1 MSQLRRIVVGYAP
14 TPDGERALRAAR
26 TFAARAHSLLYVLH
40 VVEPY
45 PLYVKLR
52 FPTVPAQT
60 QLEQVAEKMREQL
73 AELMHGAEFA
83 ALESDIDVH
92 IGKPFVEL
100 ISTCKEWRGDML
112 VVGASAQ
119 DDDRFLGSTS
129 ERVLR
134 KSPVPVLI
142 AKRDFAAG
150 PKTVLIPTDFSA
162 CSQQGAR
169 EALELVRGFGGRA
182 VFLHVLD
189 LRYLYSATYGVEAV
203 ALPPL
208 VKPEEL
214 APDWQE
220 FLHDLPLGGG
230 LVWEQQT
237 REGRAAQVIAE
248 VAEEISADLIVIG
261 THGRSGISHMLLGSV
276 AEQVLRMAQCS
287 VLTVRPEA
295 FRFELP

>member
-1 MSQLRRIVVGYAP
+1 MSQLRRIVVGYTP
-14 TPDGERALRAAR
+14 TPDGERALRVAGA
-26 TFAARAHSLLYVLH
+26 FAARAQALLYVLH

-45 PLYVKLR
+45 PVYVKMR

-60 QLEQVAEKMREQL
+60 QLEQVAEKMRRQL
-73 AELMHGAEFA
+73 SELVHGPEFSHIKS
-83 ALESDIDVH
+83 EVDVH

-100 ISTCKEWRGDML
+100 ISTCKEWRGDLL
-112 VVGASAQ
+112 VVGASAR
-119 DDDRFLGSTS
+119 DDERFLGSTG

-142 AKRDFAAG
+142 AKRDFAVG

-162 CSQQGAR
+162 CSRQGAR

-189 LRYLYSATYGVEAV
+189 LQYLYPVAYDAEAV
-203 ALPPL
+203 LLPP

-214 APDWQE
+214 EPDWQE

-230 LVWEQQT
+230 LIWEKQT
-237 REGRAAQVIAE
+237 REGRAAQVITE
-248 VAEEISADLIVIG
+248 VAVEIGADLVVIG

-276 AEQVLRMAQCS
+276 AEQVLRAVPCS
-287 VLTVRPEA
+287 IVTVRPEA